1 MPANTK
7 GAQKWSDEAS
17 GARPLLASRVGLR
30 DQLEKL
36 DPQVFTEPFR
46 RAWLMYLEG
55 TVEVFRDSLDLAYHP
70 HQWLRRRLLSAP
82 ARRASHRGGA
92 DRR

>member
-30 DQLEKL
+30 DHEIA
-36 DPQVFTEPFR
+36 V
-46 RAWLMYLEG
+46 AVI
-55 TVEVFRDSLDLAYHP
+55 VEVPHERKVMEAIGKESPVASDTNRRVGDQDL
-70 HQWLRRRLLSAP
+70 LLL
-82 ARRASHRGGA
+82 
-92 DRR
+92 